1 MTYEE
6 AKLFIRNFKNYEES
20 FSTETLR
27 ECLKSEKIDDWTKK
41 HNVDINYYQGQY
53 DNYPRIQ
60 DNHIDYV
67 FKEIRQDGLSAT
79 ACYRTNCY
87 TFLIP
92 CEYQLKEGS
101 FLLKCIHTE
110 IPELNQFNFK
120 CYHFDRLNTLIF
132 LETDVK
138 INGNNISLYIPIDAL
153 LKRDVD
159 TIVSTHTEYHKSYY
173 NPTSSGWRHLG
184 EEREEKITE
193 WQNLSLSVIDQP
205 IVKTFLS
212 ILKYPNCQL
221 EIDDFEVLLK
231 GGIDAMRVYI
241 DKKQKKKA
249 NLLIIINKF
258 QNKVKEE
265 YMDFKNKCIE
275 KTIKNPDYSFIHNI
289 EIYTKMNLYMFFC
302 NQGPLELW
310 ESLKMIQDGIHNISE
325 LELLKFLELDNILEY
340 LYNFEIEHDSE
351 IHTDTWDNICFMIEE
366 FINECL
372 RNNKK

>member
-6 AKLFIRNFKNYEES
+6 AKLFIRNFTNYEES

-67 FKEIRQDGLSAT
+67 FKNIRQDGLSAT
-79 ACYRTNCY
+79 ACYRTNSY
-87 TFLIP
+87 TFLLP
-92 CEYQLKEGS
+92 CEHQLKEGN

-138 INGNNISLYIPIDAL
+138 INGNNTSLYIPIDAL

-173 NPTSSGWRHLG
+173 NPNSTEWRHLG
-184 EEREEKITE
+184 KKREKKITE

-212 ILKYPNCQL
+212 ILKYLNCQL

-231 GGIDAMRVYI
+231 AGIGAMREYI
-241 DKKQKKKA
+241 YEKQKKKA
-249 NLLIIINKF
+249 NLLNILNQTQEKIKKEWELFEKDHTCSVIENPKISI
-258 QNKVKEE
+258 QDNLKV
-265 YMDFKNKCIE
+265 
-275 KTIKNPDYSFIHNI
+275 
-289 EIYTKMNLYMFFC
+289 YTKMNLYMFFC

-310 ESLKMIQDGIHNISE
+310 ESLKIIQDRIHNISE
-325 LELLKFLELDNILEY
+325 LQLLKFLELDNILEC
-340 LYNFEIEHDSE
+340 LYNFKIKYDSE
-351 IHTDTWDNICFMIEE
+351 FHTDTRHNIIYMIEE
-366 FINECL
+366 FINEEL
-372 RNNKK
+372 KNNKS